1 MKLQFHSVPL
11 TLPLLICSGLCQ
23 ATNARPSDAPALEHR
38 PMLTAKEVIDNLVRR
53 NLERAQ
59 AMGAYQAT
67 RVYRLEYHGF
77 LGSRRAEMAVDVKY
91 QSPGTKEF
99 TIRSEIGSKLL
110 IEKVFRKLLWSEKE
124 ALTEEN
130 KRFSALNNDNYLFT
144 LLDHESKV
152 GDSLYVLSVEPRT
165 KKNFLYRGRIWV
177 DVQDFAVVRVEGEP
191 VKTPSFWM
199 KDTKVE
205 QVYAKVGNFW
215 LPASNHST
223 TTIRLGGTPI

>member
-1 MKLQFHSVPL
+1 
-11 TLPLLICSGLCQ
+11 
-23 ATNARPSDAPALEHR
+23 
-38 PMLTAKEVIDNLVRR
+38 MLTAKEVIDNLVRR

-110 IEKVFRKLLWSEKE
+110 IEKVFRKLLWSEKD

-130 KRFSALNNDNYLFT
+130 KRFSALKPNSNPKKLVPSDKPWCHYPPMLLF
-144 LLDHESKV
+144 V
-152 GDSLYVLSVEPRT
+152 
-165 KKNFLYRGRIWV
+165 
-177 DVQDFAVVRVEGEP
+177 P
-191 VKTPSFWM
+191 VPK
-199 KDTKVE
+199 
-205 QVYAKVGNFW
+205 
-215 LPASNHST
+215 
-223 TTIRLGGTPI
+223 

>member
-1 MKLQFHSVPL
+1 
-11 TLPLLICSGLCQ
+11 
-23 ATNARPSDAPALEHR
+23 
-38 PMLTAKEVIDNLVRR
+38 MLTAKELIDNLVRR

-144 LLDHESKV
+144 LLKYESKV
-152 GDSLYVLSVEPRT
+152 CDSLYVFSVEPRT

-177 DVQDFAVVRVEGEP
+177 DAQDFAVVRVEGEP
-191 VKTPSFWM
+191 ARNPSFWM

-205 QVYAKVGNFW
+205 QVYTKVGNFW

-223 TTIRLGGTPI
+223 TSIRLGGHADLTIDYKDYQITAATPLSMDGAVANYR

>member
-1 MKLQFHSVPL
+1 MKLQSHSVPL

-23 ATNARPSDAPALEHR
+23 STNARPSETPALEHR
-38 PMLTAKEVIDNLVRR
+38 PVLTAAEVIDNLVRT

-130 KRFSALNNDNYLFT
+130 KRFAALNNDSYLFT
-144 LLDHESKV
+144 LLEYESKV
-152 GDSLYVLSVEPRT
+152 CDSFYVLSVEPLQRRISYTAVEFGWMHRT
-165 KKNFLYRGRIWV
+165 LR
-177 DVQDFAVVRVEGEP
+177 
-191 VKTPSFWM
+191 
-199 KDTKVE
+199 
-205 QVYAKVGNFW
+205 
-215 LPASNHST
+215 
-223 TTIRLGGTPI
+223 

>member
-1 MKLQFHSVPL
+1 
-11 TLPLLICSGLCQ
+11 
-23 ATNARPSDAPALEHR
+23 
-38 PMLTAKEVIDNLVRR
+38 
-53 NLERAQ
+53 
-59 AMGAYQAT
+59 
-67 RVYRLEYHGF
+67 
-77 LGSRRAEMAVDVKY
+77 MAVDVKY

-130 KRFSALNNDNYLFT
+130 KRFSALNNDDYLFT

-177 DVQDFAVVRVEGEP
+177 DAQDFAVVRVEGEP
-191 VKTPSFWM
+191 AKTPSFWM

-223 TTIRLGGTPI
+223 TTFRLGGAPI